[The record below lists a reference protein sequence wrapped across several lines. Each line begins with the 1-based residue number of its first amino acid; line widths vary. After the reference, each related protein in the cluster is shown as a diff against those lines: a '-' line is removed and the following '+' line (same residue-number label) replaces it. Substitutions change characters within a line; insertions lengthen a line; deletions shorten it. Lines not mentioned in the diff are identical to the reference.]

1 TDRSYLIK
9 DGLVRTH
16 GTPQQIIHDPIAI
29 NEYLGASFNDD
40 RITGPPPGAP
50 PAEAPAPAEVHV
62 HQLLEQEKIHRLIER
77 LRTDD
82 SAAALAELV
91 QRGRAAVPGLLEALE
106 RRDVEMRR
114 LAFTALHQ
122 IVGGA
127 AVFDPYAPE
136 AQRRQQIAGLREK
149 LERKAG

>member
-1 TDRSYLIK
+1 LIK
-9 DGLVRTH
+9 DGVVRTH
-16 GTPQQIIHDPIAI
+16 GTPQQIIHDPVAI

-40 RITGPPPGAP
+40 RLTGPPSNDLPTERKATASMDVP
-50 PAEAPAPAEVHV
+50 V

-77 LRTDD
+77 LKTDD
-82 SAAALAELV
+82 HAAAMTELV
-91 QRGRAAVPGLLEALE
+91 QRGSAAVPGLLEALE

-114 LAFTALHQ
+114 LAFAVLHQ
-122 IVGGA
+122 IIGGA
-127 AVFDPYAPE
+127 AAFDPYAPE